1 MTKPLLDDTDLAPV
15 LSSASLIETN
25 FPFKEFSKIAAADRR
40 AKDPVYSVH
49 RWWARRPPG
58 LMRGVLLAA
67 SLPAG
72 TTIEDFWRS
81 YEENARPLQN
91 LRVHDPFVGGGST
104 LVEAARLGAIASGT
118 DVDPLAVAIT
128 SYELNPAPS
137 SHLEDAG
144 ARLLN
149 TLEKRFSR
157 LLQGPSPEWTPLH
170 YFYIHE
176 VDCKNC
182 TKRSPLYRTPV
193 IAKDTGRSGAVVR
206 NAAQIVFCPD
216 CFDLKELGR
225 ADQKWFTCCRRIR
238 VDKGTY
244 VAQRFSCPHCGT
256 AALHSEL
263 QTGAAVRRLIAIEE
277 TASTEYRRI
286 RKPSECD
293 LRRVAASGRYIRRH
307 ADALHLPE
315 GAFTVDRVDLRP
327 LSFGITQPRQLFTAR
342 QLCIFGFAFAWIN
355 AQDFSE
361 EVKGGLRLAL
371 SNALA
376 TNNKLCGYATEY
388 GRIAPLFSVRS
399 YSLPA
404 LAVELNPLHPTAGRG
419 TIARSIE
426 RVVRAADV
434 SVRRYS
440 WSPRKRT
447 VHPIQVTYEPI
458 RQAKA
463 VRCEDARTMV
473 DDARATVDLC
483 VFDPP
488 YFDYISYSELSEF
501 FRFWSRDLQLG
512 GEPLLPRGDDRPS
525 AFGKTFGACLQ
536 SALHRL
542 KPNRPI
548 AFTFH
553 SADPLA
559 WKAVD
564 IGLGIAGLLV
574 TAMWPVRA
582 DGHMGHH
589 TEEGNCEWDI
599 VVVCRRATEAI
610 PAISQT
616 KLSEWTKSVRPLKVS
631 EADRLNF
638 KLALE
643 VWNSR
648 RGIIDRQ
655 HTTTRSN
662 G

>member
-1 MTKPLLDDTDLAPV
+1 M
-15 LSSASLIETN
+15 IETD

-40 AKDPVYSVH
+40 ARDPVYSAH

-58 LMRGVLLAA
+58 LMRGILLAA
-67 SLPAG
+67 SLPAD
-72 TTIEDFWRS
+72 TVAEDFWS
-81 YEENARPLQN
+81 AYEGNTRPLQN
-91 LRVHDPFVGGGST
+91 LKVHDPFVGGGST

-137 SHLEDAG
+137 SHLEDSG
-144 ARLLN
+144 AKLLSA
-149 TLEKRFSR
+149 LKQRFGR
-157 LLQGPSPEWTPLH
+157 LLQGPSPQWTPLH

-176 VDCKNC
+176 VECRKC
-182 TKRSPLYRTPV
+182 TKRAPLYRTPV
-193 IAKDTGRSGAVVR
+193 IAKDTGRHGAVVR
-206 NAAQIVFCPD
+206 NSAQVVFCPD
-216 CFDLKELGR
+216 CFELKELGR
-225 ADQKWFTCCRRIR
+225 ADQKWFTCCRR
-238 VDKGTY
+238 VKLNQGTY
-244 VAQRFSCPHCGT
+244 FAQRFSCPHCGT

-263 QTGAAVRRLIAIEE
+263 QTGAASRRLIAIEE
-277 TASTEYRRI
+277 TSSTEYRRI
-286 RKPSECD
+286 RQPRDCD
-293 LRRVAASGRYIRRH
+293 LRRLAASARYIRHH

-315 GAFTVDRVDLRP
+315 GTFTTDRVDQRP
-327 LSFGITQPRQLFTAR
+327 LSFGITQPRQLFTDR
-342 QLCIFGFAFAWIN
+342 QLCVFGSAFAWVN
-355 AQDFSE
+355 VQELSE
-361 EVKGGLRLAL
+361 EVKNGLRLAL

-426 RVVRAADV
+426 RVARTADV

-440 WSPRKRT
+440 WSPRKRA
-447 VHPIQVTYEPI
+447 VHPIHVTYNPT
-458 RQAKA
+458 QQTSA
-463 VRCEDARTMV
+463 VHCEDARMASS
-473 DDARATVDLC
+473 DSEATVDLC

-501 FRFWSRDLQLG
+501 YRFWSRNLELG

-525 AFGKTFGACLQ
+525 AFGKTFGVCLQ

-542 KPNRPI
+542 KPRRPI

-599 VVVCRRATEAI
+599 VVVCRRAAEVI
-610 PAISQT
+610 HAISQT
-616 KLSEWTKSVRPLKVS
+616 KISDWTNAVRPLKVS

-648 RGIIDRQ
+648 RGTMNGRPI
-655 HTTTRSN
+655 TTRNN